1 MSRRRPYC
9 WCRLGIACQKVGKGK
24 NNPRREGKIFGE
36 KKEPSSPFTNDIG
49 LSDVVMGEV
58 LLGPLLF
65 RHPALL
71 RCHLFDHHWN
81 CVRS

>member
-36 KKEPSSPFTNDIG
+36 KKEPSSLFTNAIG

-58 LLGPLLF
+58 LLVLF
-65 RHPALL
+65 YSATQHYYAATCLIIIGI
-71 RCHLFDHHWN
+71 
-81 CVRS
+81 V